1 MSPEIGIPEALDAGL
16 EAYLGHARVERG
28 LAENTLRA
36 YDRDLRELLRWLHRE
51 QGIERPDQ
59 VRRTLLTTYMGHLLD
74 TGRSL
79 RSAARHRVA
88 FRQLFRF
95 LAEEGVIEAD
105 PALLV
110 EAPRFQ
116 SKLPDVLGQRHVA
129 DLLAAPDPS
138 TPIGQR
144 DAAMLELLYSTG
156 LRVTELCT
164 LRLRELHLDEGYV
177 VVTGKGGKQRLVPTG
192 QLAADKVK
200 AWRDGFRLELDP
212 TGRREQV
219 FLSPRGGSLSRNAFW
234 YRIKRYATLAGI
246 PQRRVSPHKLR
257 HSFAT
262 HLLEHGADLRAVQLM
277 LGHADISTTQI
288 YTHVARERLKRI
300 HAEAHPRG

>member
-1 MSPEIGIPEALDAGL
+1 MIPEALDAGL
-16 EAYLGHARVERG
+16 EAYLVHARVERG

-36 YDRDLRELLRWLHRE
+36 YDRDLRELLAWLARE
-51 QGIERPDQ
+51 QG
-59 VRRTLLTTYMGHLLD
+59 VRRPGEVRRAMLTGYMGHLLD

-95 LAEEGVIEAD
+95 LAEEGLVESD
-105 PALLV
+105 PAVLV

-116 SKLPDVLGQRHVA
+116 SRLPEVLSVGQVEA
-129 DLLAAPDPS
+129 LLAAPEPS

-156 LRVTELCT
+156 LRVSELCT
-164 LRLRELHLDEGYV
+164 LRLRELHLEQGYV
-177 VVTGKGGKQRLVPTG
+177 VVTGKGGKQRVVPTG
-192 QLAADKVK
+192 EIAARKVEDWLA
-200 AWRDGFRLELDP
+200 GFRQDLDP
-212 TGRREQV
+212 TGRHEQV

-234 YRIKRYATLAGI
+234 YRIKHYARLAGI